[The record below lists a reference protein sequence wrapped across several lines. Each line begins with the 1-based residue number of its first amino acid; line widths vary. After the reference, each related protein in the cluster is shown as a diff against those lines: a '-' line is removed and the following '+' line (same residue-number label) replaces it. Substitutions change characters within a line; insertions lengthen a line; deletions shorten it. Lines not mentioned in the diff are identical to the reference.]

1 MTEQKKNGLRVGF
14 ARVEAMPDG
23 PISLSGFS
31 NEIQRVSQNAL
42 DTLYT
47 QCVAV
52 SDGQDNTALIITLD
66 LVSPIT
72 MAQHATDRIVEA
84 TGVPRENIYMN
95 ATHTHSGPSMLKGTG
110 YEEYTVK
117 LANKVVEAAVA
128 AMADRSPATMAAG
141 RADTEGLNFVK
152 HYLLDNGTYAGDNHG
167 DFRSGKIVDHAGPN
181 DPEIRVVKIDREDK
195 KSILLANWQAHAM
208 LTSAIDKFDLSADFP
223 ASTREAFEAR
233 VQDCYFVYLQGCS
246 GDLNPRTYIA
256 SEYYPKDYKVFGQI
270 LAHYAIQAM
279 QKLQSVGGDTVKT
292 KRVIYT
298 VQVNHSQ
305 DHLSEYG
312 KEVWALFQS
321 NGDRKTATKLARSY
335 GFHSVYHAGMM
346 IGRPKIG
353 PTMEVELNTIAL
365 GDLAIA
371 TTPVEYFNQLGVY
384 VRKNSP
390 YDMTL
395 TLSYTNDRQ
404 GYMPSSRAYE
414 YGCYEA
420 DITFYAKGTGEQV
433 ADQLVSMLKEMKD
446 N

>member
-1 MTEQKKNGLRVGF
+1 MSETKNGLLVGF

-31 NEIQRVSQNAL
+31 NEIQRVSRTAL

-52 SDGQDNTALIITLD
+52 SDAQDNTALIITLD
-66 LVSPIT
+66 LVSPSVI
-72 MAQHATDRIVEA
+72 AAKATDRVAQA

-95 ATHTHSGPSMLKGTG
+95 ATHTHSGPALQKGTG
-110 YEEYTVK
+110 CEAYVEK
-117 LANKVVEAAVA
+117 LCNKVVEAAVE
-128 AMADRSPATMAAG
+128 AMADRSPATMSVG
-141 RADTEGLNFVK
+141 RTNTEGINFVK

-167 DFRSGKIVDHAGPN
+167 DFRSGRIVKHAAEA
-181 DPEIRVVKIDREDK
+181 DPEIRVVKIDREEK
-195 KSILLANWQAHAM
+195 KSLVLANWQAHPL

-233 VQDCYFVYLQGCS
+233 VKDCLFVYLQGCS
-246 GDLNPRTYIA
+246 GDLNPRTYIH
-256 SEYYPKDYKVFGQI
+256 SEYYPRDYKAFGHI
-270 LAHYAIQAM
+270 LAHYAVQAM
-279 QKLQSVGGDTVKT
+279 QKLQPMGGDKVLT

-305 DHLSEYG
+305 DHLSEKG
-312 KEVWALFQS
+312 KEVWSLFQA
-321 NGDRKTATKLARSY
+321 NGDRATATELARKY

-346 IGRPKIG
+346 INRPNIG
-353 PTMEVELNTIAL
+353 PTMEIELNTIAL
-365 GDLAIA
+365 GDLAIV

-390 YDMTL
+390 YEMTL
-395 TLSYTNDRQ
+395 TLGYTNERQ
-404 GYMPSSRAYE
+404 GYMPSSEAYD

-420 DITFYAKGTGEQV
+420 DITFYAKGTGELV
-433 ADQLVSMLKEMKD
+433 ADQLLSMLKELKG
-446 N
+446 